1 MSGQDAWA
9 AYFFPPP
16 DDQVMRNI
24 PGIRNE
30 GELREFE
37 YSMTSARQ
45 RMLEENPSLVAHTFD
60 AAHLKGIHKYLFQD
74 VYDWAGEYR
83 TVNMSKMYSVFA
95 DVNNKEVDRYLA
107 EASQKVRSTDWEKLN
122 RVEFVKAASEVF
134 ANLNQAH
141 PFREG
146 NGRTSKIFME
156 HVAALSNFE
165 LDYDCVSKEIWN
177 QQSMFSGPDFG
188 HFQVRPEEMYPVFN
202 AIAVPRETSH
212 ETQLDAEDEKSR
224 QIYQQIMNGFT
235 GPTGANQQQTPQ
247 TPNRNINHG
256 LNRESGY
263 GLGD

>member
-1 MSGQDAWA
+1 
-9 AYFFPPP
+9 
-16 DDQVMRNI
+16 
-24 PGIRNE
+24 
-30 GELREFE
+30 
-37 YSMTSARQ
+37 
-45 RMLEENPSLVAHTFD
+45 
-60 AAHLKGIHKYLFQD
+60 
-74 VYDWAGEYR
+74 
-83 TVNMSKMYSVFA
+83 MSKRYSVFA

-165 LDYDCVSKEIWN
+165 LDYDRVSKEIWN

-202 AIAVPRETSH
+202 AISVPRETPH
-212 ETQLDAEDEKSR
+212 ETQLDAEDEKSQ
-224 QIYQQIMNGFT
+224 QIYRQIMNGFT

-256 LNRESGY
+256 LNRESGQ

>member
-83 TVNMSKMYSVFA
+83 TVNMSKNMTIFA
-95 DVNNKEVDRYLA
+95 DAKNGGIDHYLNQ
-107 EASQKVRSTDWEKLN
+107 ASRKIQATEWGSLN
-122 RVEFVKAASEVF
+122 RREFAEAASEVF
-134 ANLNQAH
+134 ANLNYAH
-141 PFREG
+141 CFREG
-146 NGRTSKIFME
+146 NGRTNKIFMQ
-156 HVAALSNFE
+156 HVAEMSNFQ
-165 LDYDCVSKEIWN
+165 LDYGRVSKEVWN
-177 QQSMFSGPDFG
+177 QRSMFSGPDRG
-188 HFQVRPEEMYPVFN
+188 STELHPEELYQVFE
-202 AIAVPRETSH
+202 AIATPREIPH
-212 ETQLDAEDEKSR
+212 ETQLDAEDEKSQ
-224 QIYQQIMNGFT
+224 QIYRQIMNGFT

-247 TPNRNINHG
+247 TPNRNIKHG
-256 LNRESGY
+256 LNRESGQ